1 MSHGLNLNLQS
12 ADRDFL
18 VALFHEQVPEA
29 QVWAYGS
36 RISGRGHAGSDL
48 DLVLRARTGPIPGPT
63 LAALRE
69 KISNSNLPIG
79 VDLHDWAALPTAF
92 QSEIEKHHL
101 VLA

>member
-1 MSHGLNLNLQS
+1 MNHGLNLNLP
-12 ADRDFL
+12 AVDRDFL
-18 VALFHEQVPEA
+18 VALFHERVPEA

-48 DLVLRARTGPIPGPT
+48 DLVLRAKTGPIPGPT

-69 KISNSNLPIG
+69 KIRNSNLPIS
-79 VDLHDWAALPTAF
+79 VDLHDWGALPAAF
-92 QSEIEKHHL
+92 QAEIEKKHL